1 MFAVLYGCVALPS
14 LAIMYRRRVG
24 EAIGH
29 LQLGVEVVVVE
40 RKLSG
45 PKKPLNNTKVG
56 QRSTPR

>member
-1 MFAVLYGCVALPS
+1 
-14 LAIMYRRRVG
+14 MYRRRVG

-45 PKKPLNNTKVG
+45 QKKP
-56 QRSTPR
+56 